1 MLLVYFRCMKVWMDE
16 NIPKNCFLMEMKANM
31 NLLIVERKKAS
42 LAWLIV
48 MGYRY
53 VSVHWS

>member
-48 MGYRY
+48 KG
-53 VSVHWS
+53 